1 MTIQY
6 SPEET
11 KKMTKKSG
19 AMEALEV
26 IPEVGPLLPVAKGQG
41 HNLQHRR
48 LNRGRR
54 YVISI
59 SVWKPSSTIYKLES
73 EKIRETK
80 VFHYFTKFLWNTR
93 IVYQFDELPFPFV
106 YQKNNNR

>member
-1 MTIQY
+1 MWLKYWFILLLFNWLQAGLTIQY

-26 IPEVGPLLPVAKGQG
+26 IPEVGPLLPVAKGHG
-41 HNLQHRR
+41 LNLQHRR
-48 LNRGRR
+48 LNLGRR

-59 SVWKPSSTIYKLES
+59 SV
-73 EKIRETK
+73 
-80 VFHYFTKFLWNTR
+80 
-93 IVYQFDELPFPFV
+93 
-106 YQKNNNR
+106 

>member
-1 MTIQY
+1 MWLKYWFILLLFNWLQAGLTIQY

-26 IPEVGPLLPVAKGQG
+26 IPEVGPLLPVAKGHG
-41 HNLQHRR
+41 LNLQHRR

-73 EKIRETK
+73 EK
-80 VFHYFTKFLWNTR
+80 NSS
-93 IVYQFDELPFPFV
+93 
-106 YQKNNNR
+106 N

>member
-1 MTIQY
+1 MWLKYWFILLLFNWLQAGLTIQY

-26 IPEVGPLLPVAKGQG
+26 IPVEPLRQVGKEHDL
-41 HNLQHRR
+41 NLQHLR

-54 YVISI
+54 
-59 SVWKPSSTIYKLES
+59 
-73 EKIRETK
+73 
-80 VFHYFTKFLWNTR
+80 
-93 IVYQFDELPFPFV
+93 
-106 YQKNNNR
+106 